1 MIPSS
6 NQEVVYN
13 TWTSTDSNILI
24 QAVAGSGKTTTL
36 MGVLERSH
44 YRTLFLAFNKT
55 IQEEIQS
62 KIEARGFVHAK
73 AMTLHSLGLL
83 SIRNHY
89 GSKNVVINNNKSWQ
103 LMKDLEKFNK
113 RLFGSLI
120 WEERAKISM
129 TIMEMNDMSRVFL
142 TNDIKE
148 LFGFMKQMDKFY
160 FEHPNLE
167 QLWNDFLQLREQ
179 TYIGKIEIDFTDMI
193 YLVVKEKIMIAVQPY
208 YLAIDEAQ
216 DLNLVQHEF
225 IDMLINQGD
234 VHKWIAIGD
243 RRQSIYG
250 FSGAYGSSFDLFLEK
265 ENVIELP
272 LDVCYRC
279 PSLIIDEANK
289 IYNVMTGFKEEEGIV
304 EDIENDISQIQP
316 GAMVICRNSNP
327 LIDLYFQLLGMEA
340 KVFLKGD
347 DILSSIMRFLK
358 PYSYKTVDEARSKI
372 LNEIRRLDKLENK
385 NDDERFKLYR
395 LKQNYANFELLI
407 TNLVV
412 GNSTIE
418 VLLQSLKN
426 MFAETDDIDA
436 ITLCT
441 IHKSKGL
448 EADVVYI
455 LNEFLIPSK
464 FAKSPMQLE
473 QETNLKYV
481 ARTRAK
487 KELYYLTIKSED

>member
-13 TWTSTDSNILI
+13 TWIRTDSNILI

-36 MGVLERSH
+36 MGILERSD

-62 KIEARGFVHAK
+62 RIEQKGFKHAK

-113 RLFGSLI
+113 RLYGSLV

-129 TIMEMNDMSRVFL
+129 TIMEMNDMSRIFL
-142 TNDIKE
+142 TDDMKQ
-148 LFGFMKQMDKFY
+148 LFEFMKQMDKFY
-160 FEHPNLE
+160 FEHPSLE
-167 QLWNDFLQLREQ
+167 QLWKDFLQLREQ
-179 TYIGKIEIDFTDMI
+179 TYTGKIEIDFADMI

-216 DLNLVQHEF
+216 DLNIAQHEF

-234 VHKWIAIGD
+234 VHKWISIGD

-250 FSGAYGSSFDLFLEK
+250 FSGAYGSSFDLFLQK
-265 ENVIELP
+265 DNVIELP

-289 IYNVMTGFKEEEGIV
+289 VYNVMTGFKQEDGIV
-304 EDIENDISQIQP
+304 EDILNDTTQIQP
-316 GAMVICRNSNP
+316 GSMVICRNSNP
-327 LIDLYFQLLGMEA
+327 LIDLYFQLLGMGM

-347 DILSSIMRFLK
+347 DILSSITRFLK
-358 PYSYKTVDEARSKI
+358 PYTYKTVPETRKKI
-372 LNEIRRLDKLENK
+372 SEEILRLDKIEK
-385 NDDERFKLYR
+385 KSDEERFKLWR
-395 LKQNYANFELLI
+395 LKQNYANFLLLI
-407 TNLVV
+407 THITI
-412 GNSTIE
+412 GNDKIE
-418 VLLQSLKN
+418 VLLQSLKL
-426 MFAETDDIDA
+426 MFTETDDKDA

-441 IHKSKGL
+441 IHKAKGL

-473 QETNLKYV
+473 QEKNLKYV

-487 KELYYLTIKSED
+487 KELYYLTIKSEE

>member
-1 MIPSS
+1 MTPSS
-6 NQEVVYN
+6 NQQVVYD
-13 TWTSTDSNILI
+13 TWTTTDSNILI
-24 QAVAGSGKTTTL
+24 EAVAGGAKTTTL
-36 MGVLERSH
+36 MGVLERSQ
-44 YRTLFLAFNKT
+44 YRTLFLAFNKS
-55 IQEEIQS
+55 IQEEIQ
-62 KIEARGFVHAK
+62 KRIEERGFTHAK

-113 RLFGSLI
+113 RLFGSLV

-129 TIMEMNDMSRVFL
+129 TIMEMNDMSRLFL
-142 TNDIKE
+142 TNDMKQ
-148 LFGFMKQMDKFY
+148 LFEFMKQMDKFY

-167 QLWNDFLQLREQ
+167 SLWQDFLELREQ
-179 TYIGKIEIDFTDMI
+179 SYRGKVEIDFTDMI
-193 YLVVKEKIMIAVQPY
+193 YLVVKEKIMIPIQPY

-216 DLNLVQHEF
+216 DLSLVQHEF
-225 IDMLINQGD
+225 VDILINQGD
-234 VHKWIAIGD
+234 VHKWIAVGD
-243 RRQSIYG
+243 RRQAIYG
-250 FSGAYGSSFDLFLEK
+250 FSGSYGSSFDLFLEK
-265 ENVIELP
+265 EGVVELP
-272 LDVCYRC
+272 LDICYRC

-289 IYNVMTGFKEEEGIV
+289 VYNVMSGFKPEEGIV
-304 EDIENDISQIQP
+304 EDIEGDISAIQP
-316 GAMVICRNSNP
+316 GSMVICRNSNP
-327 LIDLYFQLLGMEA
+327 LIDLYFQLLGMGA

-347 DILSSIMRFLK
+347 DILGSITRFLK
-358 PYSYKTVDEARSKI
+358 PYSYKTVDETKRKI
-372 LNEIRRLDKLENK
+372 STEIKRLEQIENK

-395 LKQNYANFELLI
+395 LKQNYSNFLLLI

-412 GNSTIE
+412 DNGTIE
-418 VLLQSLKN
+418 VLLQSLKS
-426 MFAETDDIDA
+426 MFAETDDADA

-441 IHKSKGL
+441 IHKAKGL

-473 QETNLKYV
+473 QEQNLKYV

-487 KELYYLTIKSED
+487 KELYYLTIKSDE